1 MLPALSILTHYER
14 QWMARGLPIR
24 YLAFALADAPL
35 TEIDDTDIPRDTYR
49 SYSRGTLEA
58 EGLRT

>member
-1 MLPALSILTHYER
+1 MYETEKLIE
-14 QWMARGLPIR
+14 QIIEGIQDKKGKGIVV
-24 YLAFALADAPL
+24 ADL

-58 EGLRT
+58 NGLRT